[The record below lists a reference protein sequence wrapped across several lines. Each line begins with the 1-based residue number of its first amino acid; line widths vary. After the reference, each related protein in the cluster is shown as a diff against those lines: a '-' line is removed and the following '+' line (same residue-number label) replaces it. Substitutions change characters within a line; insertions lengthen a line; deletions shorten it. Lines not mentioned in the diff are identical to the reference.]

1 MASFS
6 QKLRI
11 NADSFLMA
19 FLLDKAD
26 IFVLLRNPSSNISLK
41 EDKKVKCF
49 ADEITKTLLSH
60 QEISF
65 SQPLFPETEQQ
76 SDIFMKYQCV

>member
-49 ADEITKTLLSH
+49 ADEITKTLPSH
-60 QEISF
+60 QTISF
-65 SQPLFPETEQQ
+65 SHSFLQKRQKRML
-76 SDIFMKYQCV
+76 